1 MRDEHHANPQLHHD
15 DRSAV
20 RWPRAGGL
28 ELGEGRPGPHRS
40 DRGAHRR
47 SAADPRRCRSPQLRK
62 PVCRT
67 APAWLPP
74 PVACRCHGDGARRDS
89 SGCRDRAQL
98 RSEQG
103 PIHCTREGGHTRAHA
118 REPRLGR
125 AAERWTDAPHAAK
138 HAGDRRR
145 GKARLGRRAVVHAH
159 WQKRRFVMRA
169 SPAMADEIGDAGAS
183 SDEVLEQAAQPTL
196 AANPLVGVRGRD
208 ILDSA
213 RALLDH
219 MMSKP
224 GIAAQQYL
232 SFLGELGRIVTGASE
247 LAPDAKDKRFADP
260 AWKES
265 GAYRALA
272 QCYLAWGRSLN
283 RFVEEA
289 TMDKRD
295 AERARFIASLFIDAM
310 SPTNSLAGN
319 PAAMKKLIET
329 SGASLVHG
337 LQNFLG
343 NLARNGGLPA
353 QVDARKF
360 AVGKNLATTPGWD
373 LRCTSGRS

>member
-1 MRDEHHANPQLHHD
+1 MTDEN
-15 DRSAV
+15 RET
-20 RWPRAGGL
+20 GT
-28 ELGEGRPGPHRS
+28 S
-40 DRGAHRR
+40 D
-47 SAADPRRCRSPQLRK
+47 
-62 PVCRT
+62 
-67 APAWLPP
+67 
-74 PVACRCHGDGARRDS
+74 GD
-89 SGCRDRAQL
+89 
-98 RSEQG
+98 
-103 PIHCTREGGHTRAHA
+103 IRE
-118 REPRLGR
+118 
-125 AAERWTDAPHAAK
+125 
-138 HAGDRRR
+138 
-145 GKARLGRRAVVHAH
+145 RAVQH
-159 WQKRRFVMRA
+159 
-169 SPAMADEIGDAGAS
+169 
-183 SDEVLEQAAQPTL
+183 TL

-289 TMDKRD
+289 SMDKRD
-295 AERARFIASLFIDAM
+295 AARARFIASLFIDAM
-310 SPTNSLAGN
+310 SPTNSFAGN
-319 PAAMKKLIET
+319 PAAMKKLIKT

-343 NLARNGGLPA
+343 DLARNGGLPA

-360 AVGKNLATTPGWD
+360 DVGKNLATTPGSVIYRDAVMELIQYRPLGPEVHKRPLLIAPPQINKFYVFD
-373 LRCTSGRS
+373 LVPEKSIIRFALDGDLQTFAISWKNPSPNACSPPSSSLISRTTGRSRPLVRLSFSQGSCLALPPRCRSSFWM